1 MYVRRQK
8 GLIFRQNELVYQK
21 VAMSTEECSCQCDLS
36 FQLFNFGVMNLS
48 LQIFYFFFCRLF
60 SEVWKKYNHRIHTPT
75 TVERLPSVAHVVLD
89 VFYTYCWYWLLV
101 VCFKF
106 LSLLNAKRDL
116 RILTGNT
123 HCLLSLS
130 TEKLRSFYRFPWL
143 EFLCLIVRNPAVFH
157 FGVTS
162 CNGHGKQS
170 VSNWK

>member
-1 MYVRRQK
+1 MSEDKKVWYLDKMNLFIKQLPCQLK
-8 GLIFRQNELVYQK
+8 NALVS
-21 VAMSTEECSCQCDLS
+21 VICHFSS
-36 FQLFNFGVMNLS
+36 FNFGVMNLS

-123 HCLLSLS
+123 LCLLSLS

>member
-8 GLIFRQNELVYQK
+8 GLIFRQNELVYQT

-36 FQLFNFGVMNLS
+36 FQLVKLWCNEFIITDFLFLL
-48 LQIFYFFFCRLF
+48 LQIIQWSL
-60 SEVWKKYNHRIHTPT
+60 EEIQHRIHTPT

-157 FGVTS
+157 FW
-162 CNGHGKQS
+162 CDIL
-170 VSNWK
+170 